1 MSSSDR
7 LNPQQLRLFIP
18 AKELHTAEK
27 VAPWEIEE
35 MMRRGTPS
43 SEQMDPNDRWVDETP
58 DELWDRKLA
67 ESKRSAPFDISRHE
81 QISKHGILRPVV
93 LTGGQIRDG
102 YHRVAIANDLNPDT
116 EVPVEYKER
125 SEPHDF
131 KG

>member
-1 MSSSDR
+1 MPASDHVH
-7 LNPQQLRLFIP
+7 PQQLRLFMP

-43 SEQMDPNDRWVDETP
+43 SEQMDPNDRWVEETP
-58 DELWDRKLA
+58 DELWDRKLT

-102 YHRVAIANDLNPDT
+102 YHRVAVANDLNPDT
-116 EVPVEYKER
+116 EVPVEHKTR

>member
-1 MSSSDR
+1 MPASDHVH
-7 LNPQQLRLFIP
+7 PQQLRLFMP
-18 AKELHTAEK
+18 AKELHTAEM
-27 VAPWEIEE
+27 VDTREIEQ
-35 MMRRGTPS
+35 MMRRFTPS
-43 SEQMDPNDRWVDETP
+43 SEQTDPNDRWADETP

-116 EVPVEYKER
+116 EVPVEHKER